1 MPPYPGI
8 ALSKFIPLYCPSCG
22 TPTRLDRVDN
32 ALSDKYQA
40 HQALNCPNC
49 YVLFQ
54 LVTKTDLLRAATASG
69 GDGVEYFITDNEEED
84 SGNLNWQ

>member
-8 ALSKFIPLYCPSCG
+8 ALTKFVSLYFPTFG
-22 TPTRLDRVDN
+22 TPTRLDRADN
-32 ALSDKYQA
+32 ALSGKYQA
-40 HQALNCPNC
+40 HQALNCPFC
-49 YVLFQ
+49 GVMFQ